1 MQRVTNSFLAK
12 RSAQLGMQLTM
23 KVSQILIAVLIC
35 FENQSFTFCNE
46 NLSENLDIIA
56 LDAALQFDDKWLASN
71 KLYITYILPQQ
82 GYFKLGEVYKM
93 IKKSSTDFA
102 KNRFVMATLNSSKV
116 DKELLTQNELIW
128 LPFKMAKYDVKQ
140 TCRTFFHPN
149 TTRQQHFLL
158 NTDTKHEA
166 NIVLRKCRFRFDSN
180 VVIYYR
186 QIDKNTS
193 SFTYFEEIYKMQ
205 EDSENLESNVLA
217 RIDTFGNESD
227 LSGLNEFIWKRRSNL
242 QGTSFKAIT
251 EFMPPYVIN
260 VTKYNAS
267 DNKSV
272 IVEPHG
278 YYPDIVNRLQGV
290 LNFTISSQLSKYHLN
305 FTYLTNTIAEGQ
317 YDIGYT
323 FFAFDRKRK
332 DGVDFSFGITPI
344 SFSLFYFKGFTSR
357 YDLGAFVKPFKFEV
371 WYTLAIYSSSTFL
384 TIISIGFILK
394 RKEKNLMK
402 KNMLPTMIRA
412 INFLLRSI
420 VGKSIPSEPK
430 SSSVRVAF
438 LSLVLAGFFFITVY
452 RVILVAFA
460 TVEIQNP
467 PIRSFNELRTSNY
480 LLAVHKDTAM
490 ESIFV
495 HASETS
501 EEYKLEKEK
510 KIVRFTEGVEDYV
523 DKMIHEETES
533 KNIILLYIDQ
543 VVKYLEYYPCIIE
556 VVKEKEHHVDYNAGM
571 IFKKNWEFTG
581 LINYHL
587 LRMKEDGS
595 LKRYLNTYEKSIRK
609 LCPDDQ
615 IIRPVLKIPKPAS
628 LESTF
633 LLYIIMA
640 LGIGGAFILL
650 SCEMSFKRY

>member
-1 MQRVTNSFLAK
+1 M
-12 RSAQLGMQLTM
+12 TM

-35 FENQSFTFCNE
+35 FENQSFTSCNE
-46 NLSENLDIIA
+46 NLFGNLDFIA
-56 LDAALQFDDKWLASN
+56 LDAALQFNDKWLASN
-71 KLYITYILPQQ
+71 KSYITFILPQQ
-82 GYFKLGEVYKM
+82 GYFKLCEVYKM
-93 IKKSSTDFA
+93 IKKLSTDFA
-102 KNRFVMATLNSSKV
+102 KNHFVMATLNSSKV
-116 DKELLTQNELIW
+116 DKKLLTQNELIW
-128 LPFKMAKYDVKQ
+128 LPFKMAKYDVIQ
-140 TCRTFFHPN
+140 TCRTFFHLN
-149 TTRQQHFLL
+149 TPRQQHFLF

-166 NIVLRKCRFRFDSN
+166 NIVLRKCHFRFDSN

-186 QIDKNTS
+186 QINKNTS
-193 SFTYFEEIYKMQ
+193 SFTYFEEIYKLQ
-205 EDSENLESNVLA
+205 QNSENLQSNALA
-217 RIDTFGNESD
+217 RIDSFGNESD
-227 LSGLNEFIWKRRSNL
+227 FSGLKEFIWKRRSNL
-242 QGTSFKAIT
+242 QGNSFKAIT

-290 LNFTISSQLSKYHLN
+290 LNFTISSQLSEYHLN
-305 FTYLTNTIAEGQ
+305 FTYLTNTIAEGE

-344 SFSLFYFKGFTSR
+344 SFSLFYFKGFTPQ
-357 YDLGAFVKPFKFEV
+357 YALGAFVKPFKVEV
-371 WYTLAIYSSSTFL
+371 WYTLAIYSSSIFL
-384 TIISIGFILK
+384 TIISIGFMLK

-402 KNMLPTMIRA
+402 KSMLPTITRA

-420 VGKSIPSEPK
+420 IGKSVPSEPK

-438 LSLVLAGFFFITVY
+438 LSLVLAGFLFITLY

-480 LLAVHKDTAM
+480 RLAVHKDTAM

-495 HASETS
+495 HAAETS

-523 DKMIHEETES
+523 DKTIYVETQS
-533 KNIILLYIDQ
+533 KNIILLYIYQ
-543 VVKYLEYYPCIIE
+543 IVQYLECYPCIIE
-556 VVKEKEHHVDYNAGM
+556 VVKEKERHVDYNAGM
-571 IFKKNWEFTG
+571 IFKKNWEFTS

-595 LKRYLNTYEKSIRK
+595 LKRYLNPYEKNIRK

-615 IIRPVLKIPKPAS
+615 IIRPVLKVPKPAS
-628 LESTF
+628 LASTY
-633 LLYIIMA
+633 LLYMIMA
-640 LGIGGAFILL
+640 LGIGGALILL
-650 SCEMSFKRY
+650 LFEMSFNRH